1 MALSLLAESWT
12 WYAFACLIVI
22 TRYISRYLQLGSI
35 KNFQPEDYVMIWVF
49 AFYTVLVATMNIVA
63 HLDTN
68 LMLPEDVITLTPES
82 IQSRIR
88 GSKLVLV
95 VEQSMIMTQW
105 GCKIC
110 LILLYNKLTFG
121 LKQQLAVKIV
131 GAYVVITLI
140 VMEILYLGVWCR
152 PFSGYWKVPVENV
165 QCSAAIHHLITNA
178 VFNITSDVMMLCI
191 PLPLLIASQLPKAN
205 KLILCVLFSLGVFV
219 ILCAVL
225 NKYYSFAQPFSPMW
239 TFWYIREASTAVYVA
254 NMPMCWSLMRRLFKL
269 RAFNGISS
277 GGRSRSRSKSAP
289 IATTYTGVGGSRM
302 GTTSKVQASVL
313 GSRID
318 RSENSGKSGSGGGNW
333 WESSSKNDGGAR
345 LGRTESEEYIVGR
358 GDANGSAG
366 GRGNA
371 VPLEIWESRDVTVD
385 RGSVMDQ
392 PGRSVTTVSGA
403 GGMGMMGMGMGMGI
417 GKSKSGRNAGGGNVD
432 MGMRTGMYD
441 GSGKEYET
449 RTTVTAVGS
458 GRKSESGSSRSLRM

>member
-1 MALSLLAESWT
+1 
-12 WYAFACLIVI
+12 
-22 TRYISRYLQLGSI
+22 
-35 KNFQPEDYVMIWVF
+35 MIWVF

-68 LMLPEDVITLTPES
+68 LMLPEDIPLLTPES

-88 GSKLVLV
+88 GSKFVLV

-110 LILLYNKLTFG
+110 LLLLYNKLTFG

-131 GAYVVITLI
+131 GAYVIVALI
-140 VMEILYLGVWCR
+140 VMEVLYLGVWCR
-152 PFSGYWKVPVENV
+152 PFNGYWKVPVENV

-178 VFNITSDVMMLCI
+178 VFNITSDIMMLCI

-205 KLILCVLFSLGVFV
+205 KLILCVLFSLGIFV

-277 GGRSRSRSKSAP
+277 GGNRSRSKSAP
-289 IATTYTGVGGSRM
+289 IATTYTGVGGSRL
-302 GTTSKVQASVL
+302 GTTSKVQTSVL
-313 GSRID
+313 ASRVDKAD
-318 RSENSGKSGSGGGNW
+318 RDGNENRGKGGNW
-333 WESSSKNDGGAR
+333 WESGKGGKGDGTR
-345 LGRTESEEYIVGR
+345 LGRSESEEYIVGR
-358 GDANGSAG
+358 DANGS

-371 VPLEIWESRDVTVD
+371 VPLEIWESRDVTID
-385 RGSVMDQ
+385 RGSVLDA
-392 PGRSVTTVSGA
+392 GRSVTTVTSPKGTV
-403 GGMGMMGMGMGMGI
+403 
-417 GKSKSGRNAGGGNVD
+417 KSKSGRGSGGNGLVD

-441 GSGKEYET
+441 GSGKEFET

-458 GRKSESGSSRSLRM
+458 GRKSESGSSRSLRL

>member
-12 WYAFACLIVI
+12 CV
-22 TRYISRYLQLGSI
+22 SRYFQLGSI
-35 KNFQPEDYVMIWVF
+35 KNFQAEDYVMVFVF

-68 LMLPEDVITLTPES
+68 LMLPEDIPLLTPES

-88 GSKLVLV
+88 GSKFVLV

-110 LILLYNKLTFG
+110 LLLLYNKLTFG

-131 GAYVVITLI
+131 GAYVLLALV

-152 PFSGYWKVPVENV
+152 PFSGYWRVPVENV

-178 VFNITSDVMMLCI
+178 VFNITSDIMMLCI

-205 KLILCVLFSLGVFV
+205 KLILCVLFSLGIFV

-277 GGRSRSRSKSAP
+277 GGNRSRSKSAP

-302 GTTSKVQASVL
+302 GTTSKIQASVL
-313 GSRID
+313 ASKVD
-318 RSENSGKSGSGGGNW
+318 KSERSGGGNW
-333 WESSSKNDGGAR
+333 WESNKNEGTR
-345 LGRTESEEYIVGR
+345 LGRSESEEYIVGR
-358 GDANGSAG
+358 EAGG
-366 GRGNA
+366 GRGGA

-385 RGSVMDQ
+385 RGSVMDG
-392 PGRSVTTVSGA
+392 GRSVTTVTSP
-403 GGMGMMGMGMGMGI
+403 GMVAMG
-417 GKSKSGRNAGGGNVD
+417 SGRGRRDDTNVKGNGNID

-441 GSGKEYET
+441 GSGKDFET
-449 RTTVTAVGS
+449 RTTVTAIGNGAS
-458 GRKSESGSSRSLRM
+458 GRKSESGSSRSLRLSR

>member
-12 WYAFACLIVI
+12 WYAFACLIVV

-49 AFYTVLVATMNIVA
+49 TFYTVLVATMNIVA

-68 LMLPEDVITLTPES
+68 LMLPEDIPLLTPES

-88 GSKLVLV
+88 GSKFVLV

-110 LILLYNKLTFG
+110 LLLLYNKLTFG
-121 LKQQLAVKIV
+121 LKQQLAVRIV
-131 GAYVVITLI
+131 GAYVIVALI

-152 PFSGYWKVPVENV
+152 PFNGYWKVPVENV

-178 VFNITSDVMMLCI
+178 VFNITSDIMMLCI

-205 KLILCVLFSLGVFV
+205 KLILCVLFSLGIFV

-277 GGRSRSRSKSAP
+277 GGRSRSKSAP

-302 GTTSKVQASVL
+302 GTTSKVQASVVA
-313 GSRID
+313 SRVD
-318 RSENSGKSGSGGGNW
+318 KNEGTGRGGGGNW
-333 WESSSKNDGGAR
+333 WESSKSDGMR
-345 LGRTESEEYIVGR
+345 LGRSESEEYIVGR
-358 GDANGSAG
+358 DANGS

-371 VPLEIWESRDVTVD
+371 VPLEIWESRDVTID
-385 RGSVMDQ
+385 RGSVMDSE
-392 PGRSVTTVSGA
+392 RNVTTVSSSP
-403 GGMGMMGMGMGMGI
+403 GGIM
-417 GKSKSGRNAGGGNVD
+417 KSKSGRVGSGNVD

-441 GSGKEYET
+441 GSGKEFET
-449 RTTVTAVGS
+449 RTTVTAIGS
-458 GRKSESGSSRSLRM
+458 GRKSESGSSRSLRI

>member
-12 WYAFACLIVI
+12 CV
-22 TRYISRYLQLGSI
+22 SRYLQLGSI
-35 KNFQPEDYVMIWVF
+35 KNFQPEDYVMVFVF

-68 LMLPEDVITLTPES
+68 LMLPEDIPLLTPES

-88 GSKLVLV
+88 GSKFVLV

-110 LILLYNKLTFG
+110 LLLLYNKLTFG

-131 GAYVVITLI
+131 GAYVIVSLVI
-140 VMEILYLGVWCR
+140 MEILYLGVWCR
-152 PFSGYWKVPVENV
+152 PFSGYWRVPVENV

-178 VFNITSDVMMLCI
+178 VFNMTSDIMMLCI

-254 NMPMCWSLMRRLFKL
+254 NMPMCWPLMRRLFKL

-277 GGRSRSRSKSAP
+277 GGNRSRSKSAP

-302 GTTSKVQASVL
+302 GTTSKIQASVL
-313 GSRID
+313 ASKVD
-318 RSENSGKSGSGGGNW
+318 KSERSGNW
-333 WESSSKNDGGAR
+333 WESNKNEGTR
-345 LGRTESEEYIVGR
+345 LGRSESEEYIVGR
-358 GDANGSAG
+358 EAG
-366 GRGNA
+366 VGRGGA

-385 RGSVMDQ
+385 RGSVMD
-392 PGRSVTTVSGA
+392 GNTSVTTVTSP
-403 GGMGMMGMGMGMGI
+403 GMVAMG
-417 GKSKSGRNAGGGNVD
+417 SGRGRRAEMNLKGSGNGNID

-441 GSGKEYET
+441 GSGKDFET
-449 RTTVTAVGS
+449 RTTVTAIGNGGS
-458 GRKSESGSSRSLRM
+458 GRKSESDSSRSLRLSR

>member
-110 LILLYNKLTFG
+110 LLLLYNKLTFG

-219 ILCAVL
+219 VCSPSSSLPDPKPKSYTEKTSTLTLVSSDPLRRPQQILLLRATLLPNVDL
-225 NKYYSFAQPFSPMW
+225 LVHP
-239 TFWYIREASTAVYVA
+239 R
-254 NMPMCWSLMRRLFKL
+254 SLHRRLRGQHAHVL
-269 RAFNGISS
+269 VPH
-277 GGRSRSRSKSAP
+277 AP
-289 IATTYTGVGGSRM
+289 AL
-302 GTTSKVQASVL
+302 QAPRL
-313 GSRID
+313 QRHL
-318 RSENSGKSGSGGGNW
+318 
-333 WESSSKNDGGAR
+333 
-345 LGRTESEEYIVGR
+345 LGRTLALALQIRTHSNDVHWRGR
-358 GDANGSAG
+358 LAHGHDIEG
-366 GRGNA
+366 
-371 VPLEIWESRDVTVD
+371 
-385 RGSVMDQ
+385 
-392 PGRSVTTVSGA
+392 PGVGA
-403 GGMGMMGMGMGMGI
+403 G
-417 GKSKSGRNAGGGNVD
+417 
-432 MGMRTGMYD
+432 
-441 GSGKEYET
+441 E
-449 RTTVTAVGS
+449 
-458 GRKSESGSSRSLRM
+458 